1 MTQFLLE
8 LAGYIALLLWGMRMV
23 RLGVV
28 RAYGTPLRG
37 ALGQAMGNRLAG
49 WAAGLGV
56 TTLLQS
62 STATALLMASFAGAG
77 LLELAP
83 ALAIMLGADVGS
95 SLVVQFASLDLT
107 WLPALLLLTGSATY
121 AFGRDTRQRDLAE
134 ALVGLGVM
142 LLALHLIVAG
152 SASFRDSPGLHRLL
166 TSLSGTPMASVLFG
180 AALTAL
186 THSSLAVLLLIMSL
200 ARHVLPLP
208 VALALALGANMGS
221 AFPAVMDTSRANAA
235 ARRVPLGN
243 LLFRLAGV
251 AVAIPLLPWAVW
263 FVTHVESGASRQV
276 ADFHTAFNLG
286 LSVLCIGLTDPAAW
300 LLQRLLPRRGAGHDP
315 AQPRYLDDA
324 EDTLP
329 ATALAAA
336 QRESLRLADTVEQML
351 RETLDVFRRDDRSLG
366 ERIESR
372 DDIVDRLHA
381 EIKFYLTRL
390 DPDDLGGH
398 ERQRLDDTLN
408 FITNLAH
415 VGDIIDKNLMQ
426 TARKKINNHQRF
438 SAAGWHE
445 ISDLHEKLL
454 RSFKLCV
461 NAFVSENPA
470 VARALVDA
478 KHEFRSL
485 ERKASTNHIQRLQ
498 HHTPASME
506 TSSLH
511 LDILRDLK
519 RINSHLS
526 AVAYPILERRREAS
540 GHSQRKDRHR
550 CP

>member
-1 MTQFLLE
+1 MTQFLLV

-23 RLGVV
+23 RVAVV
-28 RAYGTPLRG
+28 RAYGTPLRRM
-37 ALGQAMGNRLAG
+37 LGKAMGNRFAG
-49 WAAGLGV
+49 WASGLGV

-95 SLVVQFASLDLT
+95 SLVVQFASLDLA
-107 WLPALLLLTGSATY
+107 WLPALLLLAGSATY
-121 AFGRDTRQRDLAE
+121 ALGRGTRQHDLGK
-134 ALVGLGVM
+134 ALIGLGIM
-142 LLALHLIVAG
+142 LLALHLIVAA
-152 SASFRDSPGLHRLL
+152 SAPLRHSPTLHHLL
-166 TSLSGTPMASVLFG
+166 TSLAGTPVASVLFG

-208 VALALALGANMGS
+208 VALALALGANLGS
-221 AFPAVMDTSRANAA
+221 AFPAVFDTSGANPA

-251 AVAIPLLPWAVW
+251 AIAVPLLPWAGTLAGQ
-263 FVTHVESGASRQV
+263 FEAGAARQV

-286 LSVLCIGLTDPAAW
+286 LSALFLGLTDPAAW
-300 LLQRLLPRRGAGHDP
+300 LLQRLLPQGQAEHDP
-315 AQPRYLDDA
+315 AQPRYLKDA

-351 RETLDVFRRDDRSLG
+351 QETLEVFRRDDRKLG

-372 DDIVDRLHA
+372 DDVVDRLYTA
-381 EIKFYLTRL
+381 IKFYLTRL
-390 DPDDLGGH
+390 DPQDLHGH
-398 ERQRLDDTLN
+398 ERERFDDTLN
-408 FITNLAH
+408 FITNLEH
-415 VGDIIDKNLMQ
+415 IGDIIEKNLMQ

-438 SAAGWHE
+438 SAAGWRE
-445 ISDLHEKLL
+445 ITDLHEKLL
-454 RSFKLCV
+454 RDFKLCV
-461 NAFVSENPA
+461 NAFVSEDA
-470 VARALVDA
+470 DVARALVTE
-478 KHEFRSL
+478 KHDFRSL
-485 ERKASTNHIQRLQ
+485 ERQASTSHIQRLQ

-506 TSSLH
+506 TSALH

-519 RINSHLS
+519 RINSHLT
-526 AVAYPILERRREAS
+526 AVAYPILER
-540 GHSQRKDRHR
+540 QRKTREPSNPDD
-550 CP
+550 